1 MFKHENETN
10 IFIKFRDTPQTS
22 KTEVKSIYAKTV
34 LQISKI
40 LQIMTL
46 SELSI
51 HVFGENWLCSSV
63 LISYESDYFGI
74 TCQMFDFERM
84 HAYVPKYGY

>member
-1 MFKHENETN
+1 MLYESLNTCKKGLLNCLSMKMEPISLLSSEIHPKHQKQRLSRFN
-10 IFIKFRDTPQTS
+10 
-22 KTEVKSIYAKTV
+22 AKTV

-51 HVFGENWLCSSV
+51 HVFGENWLCSSA
-63 LISYESDYFGI
+63 LISYESDYF
-74 TCQMFDFERM
+74 
-84 HAYVPKYGY
+84 